1 MNTTPTPTP
10 DNSQPKKNPAR
21 RATDHP
27 AMRIQG
33 AAQQG
38 ADAPTDR
45 VNAAPPDW
53 QKGTVIDRR
62 VFPDRRAVVDP
73 RDSRPATTHDDP
85 TVAEP
90 ADTTG
95 LERRRGRGRRL
106 SDFTRSAEVGEMTP
120 EQFLFLMAIDE
131 FKKANART
139 FPTWTDV
146 LEIIRLLGYRKT
158 MASEL
163 NLTRA
168 EDWTELPTTPSNV
181 RPMNWERRAAA

>member
-1 MNTTPTPTP
+1 
-10 DNSQPKKNPAR
+10 
-21 RATDHP
+21 
-27 AMRIQG
+27 
-33 AAQQG
+33 
-38 ADAPTDR
+38 
-45 VNAAPPDW
+45 
-53 QKGTVIDRR
+53 
-62 VFPDRRAVVDP
+62 
-73 RDSRPATTHDDP
+73 
-85 TVAEP
+85 
-90 ADTTG
+90 
-95 LERRRGRGRRL
+95 
-106 SDFTRSAEVGEMTP
+106 MTP